1 MAKRTLRSVLLIAL
15 VIGCVQEI
23 RADDLIENF
32 FGIPPSDQE
41 TILVGGEAFLRI
53 PQSFTSALA
62 ENFPVSSVV
71 PPFAFRRVEVEPGE
85 YELVPI
91 GPPGMGPL
99 LFAERAT
106 TQGRGMFSV
115 STSFTY
121 LDYKKLDGHQ
131 LGDLRFTGLTEPPGT
146 TWTAELDLDVEAT
159 LTAVAIA
166 YGVTNNLDI
175 AVVLPWVTVDFD
187 NRTNLVVTNPDWE
200 EPVAFSWRRHHSYE
214 GLGDILV
221 RSKLLLAETR
231 VTDIALAFDYKTK
244 TGDEDRVLGTGYETY
259 KPFVILSKGFLGF
272 VPHLNVGYS
281 FADAGRRSDELSRL
295 EYAAGVEF
303 VPTSRVTAAVSFT
316 GFHKFHFDDDED
328 FGESI
333 HNVSVGCKWVALQ
346 WGAAEAGPPRGNLV
360 VYANVMRRINDDGV
374 RADWVPTMGM
384 QLAF

>member
-1 MAKRTLRSVLLIAL
+1 MAKSALRSMLLIVLA
-15 VIGCVQEI
+15 IGWAQHVK
-23 RADDLIENF
+23 ADDLIENF

-53 PQSFTSALA
+53 PQSFTSALT

-85 YELVPI
+85 YERVPI
-91 GPPGMGPL
+91 GPPGMGPV

-106 TQGRGMFSV
+106 TQGRGML
-115 STSFTY
+115 STSASFTY
-121 LDYKKLDGHQ
+121 LDYQELDGDG
-131 LGDLRFTGLTEPPGT
+131 LGHLRFTGLTAPPGT
-146 TWTAELDLDVEAT
+146 TWTADLDLDVEAT
-159 LTAVAIA
+159 LTAAALA

-187 NRTNLVVTNPDWE
+187 NRTNLVVSNPAWQ
-200 EPVAFSWRRHHSYE
+200 EPIAFSWRGHDSYE
-214 GLGDILV
+214 GLGDILI
-221 RSKLLLAETR
+221 RSKLLVAETR
-231 VTDIALAFDYKTK
+231 VTDVALAFDYKTK
-244 TGDEDRVLGTGYETY
+244 TGDENKVLGTGYETY

-333 HNVSVGCKWVALQ
+333 HNVSLGCKWVALQ
-346 WGAAEAGPPRGNLV
+346 WGATEGMPPKGNLV

-384 QLAF
+384 QVAF